1 MPADA
6 SVTPTPTPRYPVAGT
21 RIAAVTM
28 ASALDLCL
36 AAVADGRRLN
46 VHFCTTHTLVE
57 AADDPLLR
65 ARLERPD
72 AVACPDGMPL
82 VWVGRL
88 AGVEV
93 ERVCGPD
100 FMPALFD
107 RGREIGARHAVYGG
121 APGVAEEL
129 AARLVARYP
138 GAEVVL
144 TASPPFRPLTDEE
157 DAAEVARLN
166 AAAPDFVWVGLGSP
180 KQDHWLAT
188 HRDRLDAAVL
198 FAVGAAFDF
207 HAGRLRR
214 APRWMQRTGTEWLF
228 RLVSEPR
235 RLLRRYSVTNT
246 RFVLLLLRS
255 RRLRAG

>member
-6 SVTPTPTPRYPVAGT
+6 APTPTPTPRYTVAGT
-21 RIAAVTM
+21 RIAAVTLN
-28 ASALDLCL
+28 SALDLCL
-36 AAVADGRRLN
+36 DAVAAGRRLSL
-46 VHFCTTHTLVE
+46 HFCTTHTLVE
-57 AADDPLLR
+57 AADDPVLR
-65 ARLERPD
+65 ERLERDD

-88 AGVEV
+88 AGVNV

-107 RGREIGARHAVYGG
+107 RGRQIGARHALYGG
-121 APGVAEEL
+121 APGVAEQL

-138 GAEVVL
+138 GAQVVL
-144 TASPPFRPLTDEE
+144 TASPPFRPLTEEE

-166 AAAPDFVWVGLGSP
+166 AAAPDFIWVGLGSP

-188 HRDRLDAAVL
+188 HRDRLDAAAL

-207 HAGRLRR
+207 HAGRIRR

-228 RLVSEPR
+228 RLLSEPR
-235 RLLRRYSVTNT
+235 RLVRRYTVTNT
-246 RFVLLLLRS
+246 RFVLLVLRG
-255 RRLRAG
+255 RRVRRG